1 MDIVYTSLDHRPGTL
16 PDSLTEVP
24 EALDALWAHA
34 TPEDGLEHAS
44 ARSEPGRL
52 DLLLFLL
59 PPDRAGA
66 GAEAAT
72 GRAAALVARSYR
84 NSPVLKRRY
93 LPPVPAPGFPGR

>member
-59 PPDRAGA
+59 PPDGAGA
-66 GAEAAT
+66 GAT
-72 GRAAALVARSYR
+72 TCRAAALVARSYR
-84 NSPVLKRRY
+84 NSPVLNRRY
-93 LPPVPAPGFPGR
+93 LPPVPAPNFPGR